1 MLKWVSSLHN
11 ELVFIY
17 EEEYDQ
23 ALKSKDQVRRQRYIY
38 KNLMDLNYQ
47 PDQWQQSD
55 QLQQPNQSQQPD
67 QSVPPLVQSEQ
78 KFNSTKDKITSTK
91 DNELKTKID
100 NKQYSFNTKK
110 ELIKEIASNE
120 IGNVDVIN
128 KLKKNSVDVNKI
140 KEMRRNKNRN
150 NIINLHHLH
159 QGNFSVYLMLL
170 KQMMKQIMKQMMMT
184 IVFHTN

>member
-67 QSVPPLVQSEQ
+67 QSVPPLV
-78 KFNSTKDKITSTK
+78 
-91 DNELKTKID
+91 
-100 NKQYSFNTKK
+100 
-110 ELIKEIASNE
+110 
-120 IGNVDVIN
+120 
-128 KLKKNSVDVNKI
+128 
-140 KEMRRNKNRN
+140 
-150 NIINLHHLH
+150 
-159 QGNFSVYLMLL
+159 
-170 KQMMKQIMKQMMMT
+170 
-184 IVFHTN
+184 